1 MDKFFDI
8 IKKLRVPAQQGK
20 ISRQAAID
28 ALMHGSQGSVK
39 TLPLE
44 LQIIYLK
51 QLLKEVLL
59 LFLKQK

>member
-20 ISRQAAID
+20 VSRQAAID
-28 ALMHGSQGSVK
+28 ALMMEAGVSEDIAAK
-39 TLPLE
+39 AADNLF
-44 LQIIYLK
+44 K